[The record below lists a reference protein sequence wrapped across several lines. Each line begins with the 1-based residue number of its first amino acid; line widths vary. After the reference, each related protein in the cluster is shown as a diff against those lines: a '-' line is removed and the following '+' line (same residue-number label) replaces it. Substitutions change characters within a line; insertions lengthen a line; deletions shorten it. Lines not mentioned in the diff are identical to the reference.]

1 MIHFT
6 YVSGIQKIPNVKTPY
21 PMPENIQY
29 KAGKPILASIVG
41 LNLPDK
47 KNEVTAIAVANPDPI
62 SLALEGNNSD

>member
-1 MIHFT
+1 
-6 YVSGIQKIPNVKTPY
+6 
-21 PMPENIQY
+21 MPENIQY

-62 SLALEGNNSD
+62 SLALEGNNSDWNIHMEAIKPALSPETYKI